1 MTPIIPIHKDKLVD
15 YSSKI
20 ISYFKVVI
28 PEKNAVDVKDINYK
42 LQSAKNTVC
51 IASTTDIHT
60 DIIKELYP
68 LIDKN
73 VRVYIILP
81 SFDNCKRTL
90 DQFGK
95 SKPALIREVSDIKN
109 NFILIDDEAYFCMSS
124 LGKSENHFIE
134 LNMEYRKDLS
144 YWFSYYFWNK
154 ASKEKILDQI
164 QNPLQSPYPN
174 FEFATKHIKRNNNEI
189 TSHVNCIVPND
200 SKYADLNRDGMPFY
214 LSSETDTPVYIH
226 ENGSSIGD
234 LFIADKNLSGY
245 IGSQWELM
253 EGMQGDV
260 SEPIIPFDSKE
271 WNNKLRINDETSF
284 EIGNIAVKTIE
295 EIVHCK
301 PMEFPPVPYVN
312 KVQYKWIVI
321 PPYKPT
327 GITTAKLYDEY
338 NRLQKEFE
346 KATDELRT
354 ILESIL
360 NEKSKFIGLFSGR
373 TRKAKEY
380 LNQIEDWRKLD
391 LKEMEY
397 IELKDFVNEEFP
409 KFYMMINTE
418 RKELSLDI
426 EKRAQEEKWSKEKN
440 NKESKAQEIEE
451 RIRSLTSE
459 ISKIKELKE
468 SKRKIYA
475 EYDRLQ
481 KIDNEWKKISDET
494 LKDFDEFK
502 TSITDK
508 EMHETIIQFSISSK
522 DDLVNKLSKSKIEK
536 DNITQNINSY
546 SSIDKLEKD
555 EKEARRQLEILKRE
569 IKEKYE
575 RFIFKPGIS
584 EVSHTK
590 KNNHNSIKQL
600 PCPKYPLP
608 EVGELFEDSNS
619 YYLEIEH
626 YEEISKA
633 NEIAKNRYIDKP
645 CHVVAKERK

>member
-1 MTPIIPIHKDKLVD
+1 
-15 YSSKI
+15 
-20 ISYFKVVI
+20 
-28 PEKNAVDVKDINYK
+28 
-42 LQSAKNTVC
+42 
-51 IASTTDIHT
+51 
-60 DIIKELYP
+60 
-68 LIDKN
+68 
-73 VRVYIILP
+73 
-81 SFDNCKRTL
+81 
-90 DQFGK
+90 
-95 SKPALIREVSDIKN
+95 
-109 NFILIDDEAYFCMSS
+109 
-124 LGKSENHFIE
+124 
-134 LNMEYRKDLS
+134 
-144 YWFSYYFWNK
+144 
-154 ASKEKILDQI
+154 
-164 QNPLQSPYPN
+164 
-174 FEFATKHIKRNNNEI
+174 
-189 TSHVNCIVPND
+189 
-200 SKYADLNRDGMPFY
+200 
-214 LSSETDTPVYIH
+214 
-226 ENGSSIGD
+226 
-234 LFIADKNLSGY
+234 
-245 IGSQWELM
+245 
-253 EGMQGDV
+253 
-260 SEPIIPFDSKE
+260 
-271 WNNKLRINDETSF
+271 
-284 EIGNIAVKTIE
+284 
-295 EIVHCK
+295 
-301 PMEFPPVPYVN
+301 
-312 KVQYKWIVI
+312 
-321 PPYKPT
+321 
-327 GITTAKLYDEY
+327 
-338 NRLQKEFE
+338 
-346 KATDELRT
+346 
-354 ILESIL
+354 
-360 NEKSKFIGLFSGR
+360 
-373 TRKAKEY
+373 
-380 LNQIEDWRKLD
+380 
-391 LKEMEY
+391 MEY

-475 EYDRLQ
+475 EYNRLQ
-481 KIDNEWKKISDET
+481 KIDNEWKKFSDET

>member
-426 EKRAQEEKWSKEKN
+426 EKRAQEEKWNNEKKEKEL
-440 NKESKAQEIEE
+440 KVREMQQKIEELTEKQKTIKAQSDKQKSDKEELNKLENEQKDVNRQLDLLSREIEE
-451 RIRSLTSE
+451 T
-459 ISKIKELKE
+459 
-468 SKRKIYA
+468 Y
-475 EYDRLQ
+475 Q
-481 KIDNEWKKISDET
+481 KFN
-494 LKDFDEFK
+494 
-502 TSITDK
+502 
-508 EMHETIIQFSISSK
+508 
-522 DDLVNKLSKSKIEK
+522 
-536 DNITQNINSY
+536 
-546 SSIDKLEKD
+546 
-555 EKEARRQLEILKRE
+555 
-569 IKEKYE
+569 
-575 RFIFKPGIS
+575 FKPGIS

-590 KNNHNSIKQL
+590 KNNSDSIKQL
-600 PCPKYPLP
+600 LCPKYPLP

>member
-1 MTPIIPIHKDKLVD
+1 MTSIIPIHKDKLVD
-15 YSSKI
+15 YSCEI

-28 PEKNAVDVKDINYK
+28 PEKIAIDVKDINYK

-51 IASTTDIHT
+51 IVSTTDIHT

-68 LIDKN
+68 LIDKD

-81 SFDNCKRTL
+81 SFDSCKNTL

-95 SKPALIREVSDIKN
+95 TKPALIRQVSDIKN
-109 NFILIDDEAYFCMSS
+109 NFILIDDEAFFCISS

-134 LNMEYRKDLS
+134 LNMEYSKDLS

-154 ASKEKILDQI
+154 ASKEKIVDKI
-164 QNPLQSPYPN
+164 QDPLPSPYPK
-174 FEFATKHIKRNNNEI
+174 FDFTTKFIKKINNEL
-189 TSHVNCIVPND
+189 TSHVKCIVPND
-200 SKYADLNRDGMPFY
+200 SKYASLKKDGMPFY
-214 LSSETDTPVYIH
+214 LSSETDTPIYIH

-234 LFIADKNLSGY
+234 LFMSDKNLSGY

-253 EGMQGDV
+253 EGMQGDI

-271 WNNKLRINDETSF
+271 WNNKLRINDETCF
-284 EIGNIAVKTIE
+284 EIGKIAVKTIE
-295 EIVHCK
+295 EMENCK
-301 PMEFPPVPYVN
+301 PMEFSPVPYVN
-312 KVQYKWIVI
+312 KVQYKWNVI

-327 GITTAKLYDEY
+327 GVTTAKLYEEY
-338 NRLQKEFE
+338 NRLQREFE
-346 KATDELRT
+346 KSTDELRT

-380 LNQIEDWRKLD
+380 LNQIGDWRKSD

-397 IELKDFVNEEFP
+397 IKLKDFVNEEFP
-409 KFYMMINTE
+409 KFYMTINTE
-418 RKELSLDI
+418 RKELSLAI
-426 EKRAQEEKWSKEKN
+426 EKRSQEENWSEEKK
-440 NKESKAQEIEE
+440 NKELKVKEIEE

-459 ISKIKELKE
+459 ISNLKELKE

-475 EYDRLQ
+475 EFDLLQ
-481 KIDNEWKKISDET
+481 KIDNDWKKISDET
-494 LKDFDEFK
+494 LNDFDEFK

-508 EMHETIIQFSISSK
+508 EILETITQFAISSK
-522 DDLVNKLSKSKIEK
+522 DDLVDRLSKSKIEK
-536 DNITQNINSY
+536 DNITQKINSY
-546 SSIDKLEKD
+546 KSIEKLEKD
-555 EKEARRQLEILKRE
+555 EKEAQRQLDNLKRE
-569 IKEKYE
+569 IQE
-575 RFIFKPGIS
+575 RYQRFVFKPGIS
-584 EVSHTK
+584 EVTHTK